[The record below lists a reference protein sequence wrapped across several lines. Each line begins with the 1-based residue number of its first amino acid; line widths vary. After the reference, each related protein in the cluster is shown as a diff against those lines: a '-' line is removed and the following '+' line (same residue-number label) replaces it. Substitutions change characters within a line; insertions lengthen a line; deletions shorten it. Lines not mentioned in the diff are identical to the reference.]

1 MLLYKGERQQY
12 EEATASKISPS
23 KIYGAEH
30 LLRLFGM
37 LGFIICYQNLSDTD
51 LLHKFLPNSR

>member
-12 EEATASKISPS
+12 EEATASGVSPS

-30 LLRLFGM
+30 LLRLFGR
-37 LGFIICYQNLSDTD
+37 LWVLFSVKI
-51 LLHKFLPNSR
+51 LLD